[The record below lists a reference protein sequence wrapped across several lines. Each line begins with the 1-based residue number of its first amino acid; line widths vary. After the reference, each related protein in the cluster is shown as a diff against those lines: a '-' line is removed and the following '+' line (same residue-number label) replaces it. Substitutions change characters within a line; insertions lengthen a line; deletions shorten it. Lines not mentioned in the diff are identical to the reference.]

1 GIANRASQKRCMR
14 IGVECQPQG
23 ILAWMPKSL
32 AIVGAGRV
40 GRALGRALH
49 ERGWRILVVAT
60 RSETTAG
67 KATKFIRAGRAFA
80 GITHH
85 VLAAGT
91 ILVTVADDAIPEA
104 AAELARVGGEQFR
117 GKIVLHTSGA
127 CDATALQAVRD
138 CGAFA
143 GSVHPLQTFNGLR
156 GAAIEGTLFTI

>member
-1 GIANRASQKRCMR
+1 
-14 IGVECQPQG
+14 
-23 ILAWMPKSL
+23 
-32 AIVGAGRV
+32 
-40 GRALGRALH
+40 
-49 ERGWRILVVAT
+49 
-60 RSETTAG
+60 
-67 KATKFIRAGRAFA
+67 ATKFIRAGRAFA

-143 GSVHPLQTFNGLR
+143 GSVHPLQTFNGLSVPPLE
-156 GAAIEGTLFTI
+156 GKVFAIEGDAPAVRVARSIARSLGGVPVNISAEKKPLYHSAGAFAAGLVLAMEE